1 MEAKDLVQ
9 VKQQRIKEEL
19 QKLVPPGFNL
29 FPYPKKRTEIYD
41 KLDQFFGRDAD
52 FMMQV
57 GYLSPTD
64 KEYDSA
70 YQNLRF
76 FGGKLEN
83 YTDYLNVGP
92 FYNDAELN
100 RNLKEVCDYMI
111 RFYELAEIT
120 IKRINDEED
129 VRLKLLQQQRDKEQ
143 NQLKQSEEKK
153 EKAKSFFSGAT
164 QFRPGKAVRVKTTR
178 ISGIIPKRTAPQEV
192 LEKISKPQ
200 LEAQETEE
208 GLGGS
213 KRIVSALGRLTLSLE
228 QTNDNLEAAISK
240 MAEDI
245 ANTKAEN
252 KKEVDEYRKRL
263 ANRGRKIGK
272 SELGSSKVDVSGVVK
287 KYVGSFFSGA
297 GGAIRALAMFN
308 MLEAFMN
315 GRPLDALGPLL
326 GIGATYLPAIGGL
339 IAGMI
344 GKKIIGGLVG
354 VSRGGAAVGGG
365 MTAARG
371 ARSAASMPKM
381 GKFGAIAALG
391 AGALALGS
399 GMLSK
404 KEEGEGSVVQDTGIQ
419 ARLDELETQQKE
431 SVQPQGLGAIPDSAL
446 KRFEALNLKFEKAL
460 DFLLKKQKEVPQQRS
475 SSSSGGGGGGSPSPG
490 NLPTSLDG
498 SLKEAADIITGYE
511 SATSGGYNAMNRGI
525 GGDSPEGPKHYFGKD
540 LTDMSIGD
548 VINLQNRGRS
558 TLNAAGRYQFTAN
571 TLPEAMNDARL
582 KESDK
587 FSAENQDKMFAAH
600 FTKSG
605 PGKWTNWWPNARSQ
619 DVQRL
624 NEIWQESKSSAQPTP
639 TPPPA
644 PALPRPQ
651 ASAILAPTP
660 KIARVPNTTP
670 NMVALTL
677 PSPSQNS
684 KSPMSIADSGGS
696 NISNVGTGIDYTFA
710 SRSGVGIFNA

>member
-29 FPYPKKRTEIYD
+29 FPPPKKRTEIYD

-64 KEYDSA
+64 KEYYSA

-83 YTDYLNVGP
+83 YTEYLNVGP

-213 KRIVSALGRLTLSLE
+213 KRIVSALGRLALSLE

-344 GKKIIGGLVG
+344 GKKIIGGLLG
-354 VSRGGAAVGGG
+354 ASRGGAAVGGG

-404 KEEGEGSVVQDTGIQ
+404 KEEGEGPVVQDTGIQ

-431 SVQPQGLGAIPDSAL
+431 SVKPQGVGAIPDSAL

-460 DFLLKKQKEVPQQRS
+460 DFLLKKQKEVPQQR
-475 SSSSGGGGGGSPSPG
+475 GRRGRGGSPPPPSPPG
-490 NLPTSLDG
+490 GQIPQELLDQGVPENMARYLSRLSFLETRMRNIPNAQG
-498 SLKEAADIITGYE
+498 SGAMGYFQTKPEFANEAKAASGGLDTMSSDFTEASKSVMAWIYKYRKEAYDAIMNKDWDKADRILGSDYQTWPVFRGQSQAQPE
-511 SATSGGYNAMNRGI
+511 SVQ
-525 GGDSPEGPKHYFGKD
+525 K
-540 LTDMSIGD
+540 
-548 VINLQNRGRS
+548 
-558 TLNAAGRYQFTAN
+558 
-571 TLPEAMNDARL
+571 EA
-582 KESDK
+582 DK
-587 FSAENQDKMFAAH
+587 FLTGPIPSA
-600 FTKSG
+600 S
-605 PGKWTNWWPNARSQ
+605 P
-619 DVQRL
+619 
-624 NEIWQESKSSAQPTP
+624 SSSPAPQ
-639 TPPPA
+639 PPA
-644 PALPRPQ
+644 PALPGPQ
-651 ASAILAPTP
+651 ASARPALTREIARVPTPTP
-660 KIARVPNTTP
+660 KIVP
-670 NMVALTL
+670 LTL
-677 PSPSQNS
+677 PSSSPDS
-684 KSPMSIADSGGS
+684 KSPTSIADSGGS
-696 NISNVGTGIDYTFA
+696 NISNIGTGIDHAVT
-710 SRSGVGIFNA
+710 SRFGVGIFNV

>member
-29 FPYPKKRTEIYD
+29 FPPPKKRTEIYD

-57 GYLSPTD
+57 GYLSPTN

-83 YTDYLNVGP
+83 YTDYLNTGP

-120 IKRINDEED
+120 FKRINDEED
-129 VRLKLLQQQRDKEQ
+129 VRLKLLQQQRDKEE

-213 KRIVSALGRLTLSLE
+213 KRIVSALGRLALSLE

-252 KKEVDEYRKRL
+252 KKEVDEYRKRV

-344 GKKIIGGLVG
+344 GKKIIGGLLG
-354 VSRGGAAVGGG
+354 ASRAGAAVGGG
-365 MTAARG
+365 MSAARG

-404 KEEGEGSVVQDTGIQ
+404 KEAGESPGVQDTGIQ

-431 SVQPQGLGAIPDSAL
+431 SVKPVGPGAIPDSAL
-446 KRFEALNLKFEKAL
+446 KRFEALNKKFEEAL
-460 DFLLKKQKEVPQQRS
+460 DFLLKKQKEVPQKPS
-475 SSSSGGGGGGSPSPG
+475 GSSGGGGSQPPG
-490 NLPTSLDG
+490 PPI
-498 SLKEAADIITGYE
+498 A
-511 SATSGGYNAMNRGI
+511 SGGQIPQELLDQGVPENMARYLTRLSFLETRLRNIPNAQGSGAMGYFQTKPEFSREAKAASGGLDTMSSDFTEASKAVMSWIYKYRKDAYDAIMNKQWDKADKILGSDYQTWPVFRGQ
-525 GGDSPEGPKHYFGKD
+525 SQAQPEG
-540 LTDMSIGD
+540 
-548 VINLQNRGRS
+548 VQ
-558 TLNAAGRYQFTAN
+558 
-571 TLPEAMNDARL
+571 
-582 KESDK
+582 KESDL
-587 FSAENQDKMFAAH
+587 FL
-600 FTKSG
+600 TKPIQQS
-605 PGKWTNWWPNARSQ
+605 PSNP
-619 DVQRL
+619 
-624 NEIWQESKSSAQPTP
+624 SS
-639 TPPPA
+639 PPPA
-644 PALPRPQ
+644 PALPGPQ
-651 ASAILAPTP
+651 ASARPILP
-660 KIARVPNTTP
+660 KEIARVPNTTP
-670 NMVALTL
+670 NIAALTL
-677 PSPSQNS
+677 PSPSS
-684 KSPMSIADSGGS
+684 KSNPPMSIADSGGS
-696 NISNVGTGIDYTFA
+696 NIPNVGTGFEYTFA
-710 SRSGVGIFNA
+710 SRSSVGIFNS